1 MIQGKNNE
9 QIKPFYLVKNKK
21 MSFDFPD
28 VSDSLKDPNG
38 LLAIGG
44 DLSEKKLLSAYKK
57 GIFPWFND
65 GQPILW
71 WSPDPRCVLK
81 PNEIHISHSLKKCLR
96 KKQFKITF
104 NQVFTSVINECS
116 INRDNNDTWLTKDMK
131 IAFTHLH
138 ELGYA
143 HSIEYWQNGKLTGG
157 LYGIAMG
164 KIFFGES
171 MFSSES
177 DASKI
182 ALVYLARKLEDMEF
196 KLIDCQVNSP
206 HIQTLGAKLIAREK
220 FTTILDKHCNYDKTL
235 FA

>member
-1 MIQGKNNE
+1 MLGIRETGSSVE
-9 QIKPFYLVKNKK
+9 LSFFYKPLIY
-21 MSFDFPD
+21 
-28 VSDSLKDPNG
+28 
-38 LLAIGG
+38 I
-44 DLSEKKLLSAYKK
+44 
-57 GIFPWFND
+57 
-65 GQPILW
+65 
-71 WSPDPRCVLK
+71 
-81 PNEIHISHSLKKCLR
+81 R

-104 NQVFTSVINECS
+104 NKVFANVINECS

-131 IAFTHLH
+131 IAFTYLH

-196 KLIDCQVNSP
+196 KLIDCQVNSA
-206 HIQTLGAKLIAREK
+206 HMQTLGAKLITRRK
-220 FTTILDKHCNYDKTL
+220 FTNILDKHCNYDKTL

>member
-1 MIQGKNNE
+1 MKFI
-9 QIKPFYLVKNKK
+9 
-21 MSFDFPD
+21 
-28 VSDSLKDPNG
+28 
-38 LLAIGG
+38 
-44 DLSEKKLLSAYKK
+44 YK
-57 GIFPWFND
+57 INFFF
-65 GQPILW
+65 ILFFF
-71 WSPDPRCVLK
+71 L
-81 PNEIHISHSLKKCLR
+81 
-96 KKQFKITF
+96 FITF
-104 NQVFTSVINECS
+104 LSNSNANNFNQDINKVRAE

-164 KIFFGES
+164 KVFFGES

-177 DASKI
+177 NASKI

-235 FA
+235 FT